1 MVTSGVMDL
10 TGRVLAGRYRLL
22 APIGSG
28 SSGRVYVGED
38 IQLRRRV
45 AIKVLHPGLAE
56 DSAFLKRFRAEA
68 QTAASLHHPNIV
80 TVHDWGED
88 GVPFM
93 VLELLEGGSLRAIL
107 DQGERLSPA
116 QAAYVCHRVA
126 TGLEYAHARGLVH
139 RDIKPANLLFD
150 EHGGVRIADFG
161 LARALAEASWTE
173 PAGAL
178 LGTARYAAPEQATGA
193 QLDGRADLYALALVL
208 VESVTGDPPAAGETA
223 LGALAARIGQPIV
236 APEDMGP
243 LATVVEQAGRADPG
257 ARYAD
262 AAAMADAI
270 AIAAQELPSPEPL
283 TLVGLPSVIS
293 AQDPHPTEVGALDPI
308 VVLDGSDD
316 EPGDSVNGRR
326 DHRRRTQGQT
336 KRSRR
341 FVPIVVLALAL
352 LALGGAAFAFEQAR
366 GPQVSVPSLAGHTEK
381 DARAMAERAGLTVE
395 LEAPVISDD
404 PPGTVVSQQPG
415 PGSSLREGKAIHVS
429 LSLGPPPVDLPD
441 VSGKPEGE
449 ARQLLVDAGFEV
461 DEVTRVLDE
470 AIPKGIVISQDP
482 PGANQAPRGSAI
494 RMTVSDGPRPVPVP
508 NVVGKTWEEAVAAL
522 KAAKLGATKVEQF
535 SDSIA
540 KGKVI
545 SHDPIPGQEAPR
557 DSLVKVFV
565 SKGPDLV
572 KVPDV
577 RGKTVEAATKLLE
590 GLGFEVDV
598 VGYKP
603 GRVVRNQDPRPGE
616 LEKTGTNITLFL

>member
-93 VLELLEGGSLRAIL
+93 VLELLAGGSLRYIL
-107 DQGERLSPA
+107 DQGARLSPA

-193 QLDGRADLYALALVL
+193 KLDGRADLYALALVL
-208 VESVTGDPPAAGETA
+208 VEAVTGDPPAAGETA

-236 APEDMGP
+236 APEAMGN
-243 LATVVEQAGRADPG
+243 LAAVVEQAGRADPD

-262 AAAMADAI
+262 AAEMADAI
-270 AIAAQELPSPEPL
+270 AIAAQELPPPEPL
-283 TLVGLPSVIS
+283 TLAGLPAVTS
-293 AQDPHPTEVGALDPI
+293 AQDPHPTEIRALDPI
-308 VVLDGSDD
+308 IILDGSDD
-316 EPGDSVNGRR
+316 GLGATRNEGSDN
-326 DHRRRTQGQT
+326 RRRMQGQT
-336 KRSRR
+336 RRSRR
-341 FVPIVVLALAL
+341 VVPIVVAALAL

-381 DARAMAERAGLTVE
+381 DARAMAERAGLTVQ
-395 LEAPVISDD
+395 LEAPVIADD
-404 PPGTVVSQQPG
+404 PPGTVVSQQPD
-415 PGSSLREGKAIHVS
+415 PGSMLRDGKAIHIR

-441 VSGKPEGE
+441 VSGKSEEE
-449 ARQLLVDAGFEV
+449 ARRLLVDAGFEV
-461 DEVTRVLDE
+461 DDVTRVLNE
-470 AIPKGIVISQDP
+470 EIPKGIVISQDP
-482 PGANQAPRGSAI
+482 PGANPAPRGSAI
-494 RMTVSDGPRPVPVP
+494 RMTVSDGPHPVPVP
-508 NVVGKTWEEAVAAL
+508 NVVGKTLEEAVASL
-522 KAAKLGATKVEQF
+522 KAAKLGATKIEQF

-565 SKGPDLV
+565 SKGPDLI

-577 RGKTVEAATKLLE
+577 RGKTVEAATQLLE

-603 GRVVRNQDPRPGE
+603 RRVVRNQDPSPGE
-616 LEKTGTNITLFL
+616 F

>member
-107 DQGERLSPA
+107 DQGTRLSPA

-193 QLDGRADLYALALVL
+193 KLDGRADLYALALVL
-208 VESVTGDPPAAGETA
+208 VEAVTGDPPAAGETA

-236 APEDMGP
+236 APEAMGN
-243 LATVVEQAGRADPG
+243 LAAVVEQAGRADPD

-262 AAAMADAI
+262 AAEMADAI
-270 AIAAQELPSPEPL
+270 AIAAQELPPPEPL
-283 TLVGLPSVIS
+283 TLVGLPPVAP
-293 AQDPHPTEVGALDPI
+293 AQDPHPTEIRALDPI
-308 VVLDGSDD
+308 IVLDDSDD
-316 EPGDSVNGRR
+316 GLGASVNGRSDYR
-326 DHRRRTQGQT
+326 NRKQGRT

-341 FVPIVVLALAL
+341 LVPIVVAALAL
-352 LALGGAAFAFEQAR
+352 LALGGAAFAFEQAQ

-381 DARAMAERAGLTVE
+381 DARAMAERAGLTVQ
-395 LEAPVISDD
+395 LEAPVIADD
-404 PPGTVVSQQPG
+404 PPGTVVSQQPD
-415 PGSSLREGKAIHVS
+415 PGSMLRDGKAIHIR

-441 VSGKPEGE
+441 VSGKSEDE
-449 ARQLLVDAGFEV
+449 ARRLLVDAGFEV
-461 DEVTRVLDE
+461 DDVTRVLNE
-470 AIPKGIVISQDP
+470 EIPKGIVISQDP
-482 PGANQAPRGSAI
+482 PGANPAPRGSAI
-494 RMTVSDGPRPVPVP
+494 RMTVSDGPHPVPVP

-522 KAAKLGATKVEQF
+522 KAAKLGATKIEQF

-557 DSLVKVFV
+557 DSAVKVFV
-565 SKGPDLV
+565 SKGPDLIR
-572 KVPDV
+572 VPDV
-577 RGKTVEAATKLLE
+577 RGKTVEAASDLLE
-590 GLGFEVDV
+590 GLGFKVEV

-603 GRVVRNQDPRPGE
+603 RRVVRNQDPRPGE
-616 LEKTGTNITLFL
+616 LEKTGTSITLFL